1 MILNQRRA
9 DNVDKVHLITA
20 MMAANEAEDLVPDG
34 ELYRLQPPEQ
44 GEFFVIAQLALKVIA
59 GLHRQNEDDWDGVV
73 WMELFEASGSGSLAD
88 RLVEFSIENDPTY
101 EEIRPVINRW
111 LELNGL

>member
-1 MILNQRRA
+1 MILNQRKS
-9 DNVDKVHLITA
+9 DNIDKVHLITA

-34 ELYRLQPPEQ
+34 EVYRLQAPQQ
-44 GEFFVIAQLALKVIA
+44 GEFFVIAQLALQVIA
-59 GLHRQNEDDWDGVV
+59 VLHRQLEDDWDSVV

-101 EEIRPVINRW
+101 EQIRPVINRW
-111 LELNGL
+111 LELNSL